1 MSALMIAESR
11 FALARPDKV
20 TVAAYRWT
28 LSRSPRAIMVVAH
41 GMGEHARR
49 YPPALAT
56 LLENDI
62 DLYGIDHRGHGVTLA
77 FSTQAPG
84 DFGPGGFSAVVDDLT
99 SLVKRARREN
109 PSLPLFLL
117 GHSMGSFISQ
127 AFVLDHAALID
138 GLVLVGTT
146 AVDAVVETAQR
157 EVDLGVA
164 LNRAFEPART
174 PFDWLSSNEAEV
186 DAYIADPLCG
196 FSLVP
201 DSMISLFSQAPRLAD
216 PVALSGIG
224 RALPLYI
231 LVGERDPLVSDV
243 GKLDRLIE
251 RYRGA
256 GLHPVVARYPRGR
269 HEILN
274 EINRAEVVQGL
285 LAWLNGVIDK
295 MRA

>member
-1 MSALMIAESR
+1 MPAPMIAESR
-11 FALARPDKV
+11 FSLARPDKV

-28 LSRSPRAIMVVAH
+28 FSRSPRAIMVVAH

-56 LLENDI
+56 LLESDI

-77 FSTQAPG
+77 FSTQPPG
-84 DFGPGGFSAVVDDLT
+84 AFGPG
-99 SLVKRARREN
+99 
-109 PSLPLFLL
+109 
-117 GHSMGSFISQ
+117 
-127 AFVLDHAALID
+127 
-138 GLVLVGTT
+138 
-146 AVDAVVETAQR
+146 
-157 EVDLGVA
+157 
-164 LNRAFEPART
+164 
-174 PFDWLSSNEAEV
+174 
-186 DAYIADPLCG
+186 G

-201 DSMISLFSQAPRLAD
+201 DSMASLFSQGSRLAD

-224 RALPLYI
+224 TDLPLYI
-231 LVGERDPLVSDV
+231 LVGERDPLVSDI

-256 GLHPVVARYPRGR
+256 GLRPVVARYPQGR

-295 MRA
+295 IREDRNRLNG

>member
-1 MSALMIAESR
+1 MPTPMIVESR
-11 FALARPDKV
+11 FALVRPDRV

-28 LSRSPRAIMVVAH
+28 LSRSPRAIMIVAH

-56 LLENDI
+56 LLENGI

-99 SLVKRARREN
+99 SLVNRARREN

-157 EVDLGVA
+157 EVDLAVA

-174 PFDWLSSNEAEV
+174 PFDWLSSDEAEV
-186 DAYIADPLCG
+186 E
-196 FSLVP
+196 
-201 DSMISLFSQAPRLAD
+201 
-216 PVALSGIG
+216 LSGIG
-224 RALPLYI
+224 KALPLYI
-231 LVGERDPLVSDV
+231 LVGERDPLVSDI

-256 GLHPVVARYPRGR
+256 GLHPVVARYPQGR

-274 EINRAEVVQGL
+274 EINRPEVVQDL
-285 LAWLNGVIDK
+285 LAWLNGVIDY
-295 MRA
+295 MRDCET

>member
-1 MSALMIAESR
+1 
-11 FALARPDKV
+11 
-20 TVAAYRWT
+20 
-28 LSRSPRAIMVVAH
+28 
-41 GMGEHARR
+41 
-49 YPPALAT
+49 
-56 LLENDI
+56 
-62 DLYGIDHRGHGVTLA
+62 
-77 FSTQAPG
+77 
-84 DFGPGGFSAVVDDLT
+84 
-99 SLVKRARREN
+99 
-109 PSLPLFLL
+109 
-117 GHSMGSFISQ
+117 MGSFISQ

-157 EVDLGVA
+157 EVDLAVA

-201 DSMISLFSQAPRLAD
+201 DSMVSLFSQAARLAD

-224 RALPLYI
+224 KALPLYI
-231 LVGERDPLVSDV
+231 LAGERDPLVSDI

-256 GLHPVVARYPRGR
+256 GLHPVVARYPQGR

-285 LAWLNGVIDK
+285 LAWLNGVIEK
-295 MRA
+295 MGA